1 MKSEIKMATISNN
14 SKNPADISLKP
25 FASTAEFYEWLR
37 LNHNTETE
45 LWIKIYKKDS
55 GIQSI
60 DWNGAVKT
68 ALCWG
73 WIDGIKKS
81 IDNDCYMQRV
91 TPRRAKS
98 IWSKRNTEHVEALIE
113 QGLMQPAG
121 LAHVTAARAD
131 GRWQA
136 AYSISDSKDIPE
148 DFLAAVESNPV
159 SKEFFASLSKSSRN
173 IIAYGLTSAKKAETR
188 QKRFDKF
195 LAMLEANIRP
205 K

>member
-1 MKSEIKMATISNN
+1 MPIVDDKLMQ
-14 SKNPADISLKP
+14 P
-25 FASTAEFYEWLR
+25 FETPECFYEWLR
-37 LNHNTETE
+37 HNHNTETE
-45 LWIKIYKKDS
+45 LWLKIYKKAS

-60 DWNGAVKT
+60 HWSEAVKM

-81 IDNDCYMQRV
+81 VDGDCYTQRF

-98 IWSKRNTEHVEALIE
+98 IWSKRNTEHVAALIE

-121 LAHVTAARAD
+121 LIHVEAAKVD

-136 AYSISDSKDIPE
+136 AYSISDGLVMPE
-148 DFLAAVESNPV
+148 DFLAAVEASTKNNGNT
-159 SKEFFASLSKSSRN
+159 KEFFDTLSKSSRN
-173 IIAYGLTSAKKAETR
+173 IIAYGLTSAKREDTR
-188 QKRFDKF
+188 KKRFDKF
-195 LAMLEANIRP
+195 LAMLEDNVRP

>member
-1 MKSEIKMATISNN
+1 MPVVDDKLMQ
-14 SKNPADISLKP
+14 P
-25 FASTAEFYEWLR
+25 FETPECFYEWLR

-45 LWIKIYKKDS
+45 LWLKIYKKAS

-60 DWNGAVKT
+60 DWSEAVKM

-81 IDNDCYMQRV
+81 VDGDCYTQRF
-91 TPRRAKS
+91 TPRRTKS
-98 IWSKRNTEHVEALIE
+98 IWSKRNTEHVAALIE

-121 LAHVTAARAD
+121 LTHVEAAKAD

-136 AYSISDSKDIPE
+136 AYSISDGLVMPE
-148 DFLAAVESNPV
+148 DFLAAVEASTGNNGNT
-159 SKEFFASLSKSSRN
+159 KEFFDTLSKSSRN
-173 IIAYGLTSAKKAETR
+173 IIAYGLTSAKKEETR
-188 QKRFDKF
+188 KKRFDKF
-195 LAMLEANIRP
+195 LAMLEDNVRP

>member
-1 MKSEIKMATISNN
+1 MPVVDDKLMQ
-14 SKNPADISLKP
+14 P
-25 FASTAEFYEWLR
+25 FETPECFYEWLR

-45 LWIKIYKKDS
+45 LWLKIYKKAS

-60 DWNGAVKT
+60 DWSEAVKM

-81 IDNDCYMQRV
+81 VDGDCYTQRF

-98 IWSKRNTEHVEALIE
+98 IWSKRNTEHVAALIE

-121 LAHVTAARAD
+121 LTHVEAAKAD

-136 AYSISDSKDIPE
+136 AYSISDSLVMPE
-148 DFLAAVESNPV
+148 DFVAAVEASTANNGNT
-159 SKEFFASLSKSSRN
+159 KEFFDTLSKSSRN
-173 IIAYGLTSAKKAETR
+173 IIAYGLTSAKKEETR
-188 QKRFDKF
+188 KKRLDKF
-195 LAMLEANIRP
+195 LAMLEANIKP

>member
-1 MKSEIKMATISNN
+1 MPIVDDKLMQ
-14 SKNPADISLKP
+14 P
-25 FASTAEFYEWLR
+25 FETPECFYEWLR
-37 LNHNTETE
+37 HNHNTETE
-45 LWIKIYKKDS
+45 LWLKIYKKAS

-60 DWNGAVKT
+60 DWSEAVKM

-81 IDNDCYMQRV
+81 VDGDCYTQRF

-98 IWSKRNTEHVEALIE
+98 IWSKRNTEHVAALIE

-121 LAHVTAARAD
+121 LIHVEAAKVD

-136 AYSISDSKDIPE
+136 AYSISDGLVMPE
-148 DFLAAVESNPV
+148 DFLAAVEASTKNNGNT
-159 SKEFFASLSKSSRN
+159 KEFFDTLSKSSRN
-173 IIAYGLTSAKKAETR
+173 IIAYGLTSAKREDTR
-188 QKRFDKF
+188 KKRFDKF
-195 LAMLEANIRP
+195 LVMLEDNVRP

>member
-1 MKSEIKMATISNN
+1 MPVVDDKLMQ
-14 SKNPADISLKP
+14 P
-25 FASTAEFYEWLR
+25 FETPECFYEWLR

-45 LWIKIYKKDS
+45 LWLKIYKKAS

-60 DWNGAVKT
+60 DWSEAVKM

-81 IDNDCYMQRV
+81 VDGDCYTQRF

-98 IWSKRNTEHVEALIE
+98 IWSKRNTEHVAALIE

-121 LAHVTAARAD
+121 LTHVEAAKAD

-136 AYSISDSKDIPE
+136 AYSISDGLVMPE
-148 DFLAAVESNPV
+148 DFLAAVEASTSNNGDT
-159 SKEFFASLSKSSRN
+159 KEFFDTLSKSSRN
-173 IIAYGLTSAKKAETR
+173 IIAHGLNSAKKEETR
-188 QKRFDKF
+188 KKRFDKF
-195 LAMLEANIRP
+195 LAMLEDNVRP

>member
-1 MKSEIKMATISNN
+1 MPVVNDKLMQ
-14 SKNPADISLKP
+14 P
-25 FASTAEFYEWLR
+25 FETPECFYEWLR

-45 LWIKIYKKDS
+45 LWLKIYKKAS

-60 DWNGAVKT
+60 DWSEAVKM

-81 IDNDCYMQRV
+81 VDGDSYTQRF

-121 LAHVTAARAD
+121 LTHVEAAKAD

-136 AYSISDSKDIPE
+136 AYSISDGLVMPE
-148 DFLAAVESNPV
+148 DFLAAVEASTDINGNT
-159 SKEFFASLSKSSRN
+159 KEFFDSLSKSGRN

-188 QKRFDKF
+188 KKRFDKF
-195 LAMLEANIRP
+195 LAMLEDNIKP

>member
-1 MKSEIKMATISNN
+1 MPIVDDKLMQ
-14 SKNPADISLKP
+14 P
-25 FASTAEFYEWLR
+25 FETPECFYEWLR
-37 LNHNTETE
+37 HNHNTETE
-45 LWIKIYKKDS
+45 LWLKIYKKAS

-60 DWNGAVKT
+60 DWSEAVKM

-81 IDNDCYMQRV
+81 VDGDCYTQRF

-98 IWSKRNTEHVEALIE
+98 IWSKRNTEHVAALIE

-121 LAHVTAARAD
+121 LIHVEAAKVV

-136 AYSISDSKDIPE
+136 AYSISDGLVMPE
-148 DFLAAVESNPV
+148 DFLAAVEASTKNNGNT
-159 SKEFFASLSKSSRN
+159 KEFFDTLSKSSRN
-173 IIAYGLTSAKKAETR
+173 IIAYGLTSAKREDTR
-188 QKRFDKF
+188 KKRFDKF
-195 LAMLEANIRP
+195 LAMLEDNVRP

>member
-1 MKSEIKMATISNN
+1 MPVVDDKLMQ
-14 SKNPADISLKP
+14 P
-25 FASTAEFYEWLR
+25 FETPECFYEWLR

-45 LWIKIYKKDS
+45 LWLKIYKKAS

-60 DWNGAVKT
+60 DWSEAVKM

-81 IDNDCYMQRV
+81 VDGDCYTQRF

-98 IWSKRNTEHVEALIE
+98 IWSKRNTEHVAALIE
-113 QGLMQPAG
+113 QGLMQSAG
-121 LAHVTAARAD
+121 LTHVEAAKAD

-136 AYSISDSKDIPE
+136 AYSISDGLVMPE
-148 DFLAAVESNPV
+148 DFLAAVEASTGNNGNT
-159 SKEFFASLSKSSRN
+159 KEFFDTLSKSSRN
-173 IIAYGLTSAKKAETR
+173 IIAYGLTSAKKEETR
-188 QKRFDKF
+188 KKRFDKF
-195 LAMLEANIRP
+195 LAMLEDNVRP

>member
-1 MKSEIKMATISNN
+1 MPIVDDKLMQ
-14 SKNPADISLKP
+14 P
-25 FASTAEFYEWLR
+25 FETPECFYEWLR
-37 LNHNTETE
+37 HNHNTETE
-45 LWIKIYKKDS
+45 LWLKIYKKAS

-60 DWNGAVKT
+60 DWSEAVKM

-81 IDNDCYMQRV
+81 VDGDCYTQRF

-98 IWSKRNTEHVEALIE
+98 IWSKRNTEHVAALIE

-121 LAHVTAARAD
+121 LIHVEAAKVV

-136 AYSISDSKDIPE
+136 AYSISDGLVMPE
-148 DFLAAVESNPV
+148 DFLAAVEASTKNNGNT
-159 SKEFFASLSKSSRN
+159 KEFFDTLSKSSRN
-173 IIAYGLTSAKKAETR
+173 IIAYGLKSAKKEETR
-188 QKRFDKF
+188 KKRFDKF
-195 LAMLEANIRP
+195 LAMLEDNVRP

>member
-1 MKSEIKMATISNN
+1 MAIVDDKLIQAFETSES
-14 SKNPADISLKP
+14 
-25 FASTAEFYEWLR
+25 FYEWLR
-37 LNHNTETE
+37 LNHKTETE
-45 LWIKIYKKDS
+45 LWLKLYKKGS

-60 DWNGAVKT
+60 DWNDAVKV

-81 IDNDCYMQRV
+81 VDSECYVQRV

-121 LAHVTAARAD
+121 LTLVEAAKAD

-136 AYSISDSKDIPE
+136 AYSTSDGLVMPE
-148 DFLAAVESNPV
+148 DFLAAVESSSVNN
-159 SKEFFASLSKSSRN
+159 SNDKRSTKDFFSTLSKSSRN
-173 IIAYGLTSAKKAETR
+173 IIVHGLQSAKKEETR
-188 QKRFDKF
+188 KKRFDKF
-195 LAMLEANIRP
+195 LAMLDDNIKP

>member
-1 MKSEIKMATISNN
+1 MPIVDDKLILPFETSES
-14 SKNPADISLKP
+14 
-25 FASTAEFYEWLR
+25 FYEWLR
-37 LNHNTETE
+37 LNHKTETE
-45 LWIKIYKKDS
+45 LWLKLYKKGS
-55 GIQSI
+55 GIPSI
-60 DWNGAVKT
+60 DWNEAVKV

-81 IDNDCYMQRV
+81 VDSECYVQRV

-121 LAHVTAARAD
+121 LTLVEAAKAD

-136 AYSISDSKDIPE
+136 AYSISNDKALPE
-148 DFLAAVESNPV
+148 DFLAAVESNPITQQ
-159 SKEFFASLSKSSRN
+159 FFATLSKSSRN
-173 IIAYGLTSAKKAETR
+173 IIAYGLESAKKEETR
-188 QKRFDKF
+188 KKRFDKF
-195 LAMLEANIRP
+195 LAMLEDNIKP

>member
-1 MKSEIKMATISNN
+1 MPIVDDTLIRPFET
-14 SKNPADISLKP
+14 ADS
-25 FASTAEFYEWLR
+25 FYEWLR

-45 LWIKIYKKDS
+45 LWLKIYKKAS
-55 GIQSI
+55 GIKSI
-60 DWNGAVKT
+60 DWNDAVKM

-81 IDNDCYMQRV
+81 VNSECYVQRL

-98 IWSKRNTEHVEALIE
+98 IWSKRNTEHVEVLIE

-121 LAHVTAARAD
+121 LTLVEAAKAD

-136 AYSISDSKDIPE
+136 AYSTSDGLVMPE
-148 DFLAAVESNPV
+148 DFQAAVESN
-159 SKEFFASLSKSSRN
+159 SKTNEFFVTLSKSSRN
-173 IIAYGLTSAKKAETR
+173 IIVHGLQSAKREETR
-188 QKRFDKF
+188 KKRFDKF
-195 LAMLEANIRP
+195 LAMLEANIKP

>member
-1 MKSEIKMATISNN
+1 MAIVDDKLIQPFETSES
-14 SKNPADISLKP
+14 
-25 FASTAEFYEWLR
+25 FYEWLR
-37 LNHNTETE
+37 LNHKTETE
-45 LWIKIYKKDS
+45 LWLKLYKKGS

-60 DWNGAVKT
+60 DWNDAVKV

-81 IDNDCYMQRV
+81 VDSECYVQRV

-121 LAHVTAARAD
+121 LALVEAAKAD

-136 AYSISDSKDIPE
+136 AYSTFDGLVMPE
-148 DFLAAVESNPV
+148 DFLAAIESSLVNNGNT
-159 SKEFFASLSKSSRN
+159 KEFFDTLSKSSRN
-173 IIAYGLTSAKKAETR
+173 IIVYGLQSAKKEETR
-188 QKRFDKF
+188 KKRFDKF
-195 LAMLEANIRP
+195 LAMLEDNIKP

>member
-1 MKSEIKMATISNN
+1 MPIVDDKLIQ
-14 SKNPADISLKP
+14 P
-25 FASTAEFYEWLR
+25 FETSASFYEWLR

-45 LWIKIYKKDS
+45 LWLKIYKKGS
-55 GIQSI
+55 GIPSI
-60 DWNGAVKT
+60 DWNDAVKM

-81 IDNDCYMQRV
+81 VDSECYVQRV

-121 LAHVTAARAD
+121 LALMEAAKAD
-131 GRWQA
+131 WRWQA
-136 AYSISDSKDIPE
+136 AYSTSDGLVMPE
-148 DFLAAVESNPV
+148 DFMAVVEASTSNNG
-159 SKEFFASLSKSSRN
+159 STKEFFDTLSKSSRN
-173 IIAYGLTSAKKAETR
+173 IIVHGLQSAKKEETR
-188 QKRFDKF
+188 KKRFDKF
-195 LAMLEANIRP
+195 LAMLEDNIKP